1 MAPFPD
7 EPVTE
12 PLFEELELERLDTF
26 RPSPHQRAGGA
37 PQRFSWLLVAA
48 GLVGMWASIE
58 LVRAEMAWLTDPG
71 AALDCDINPVIG
83 CSTFLDTWQGHL
95 LGVPNAL
102 LGIGAFGALV
112 AVGLMFAAGAQ
123 VARWMWQTLA
133 AIVIGGLLVVV
144 WLVFQSVVVL
154 GSLCPYCVVT
164 WVVAILVAVHVL
176 ARAAQAGHLPVG
188 DRVARALF
196 ADRWLLVAGSYAVLL
211 VLATVAFWEKWLL
224 VFGL

>member
-1 MAPFPD
+1 
-7 EPVTE
+7 
-12 PLFEELELERLDTF
+12 
-26 RPSPHQRAGGA
+26 
-37 PQRFSWLLVAA
+37 
-48 GLVGMWASIE
+48 
-58 LVRAEMAWLTDPG
+58 
-71 AALDCDINPVIG
+71 
-83 CSTFLDTWQGHL
+83 
-95 LGVPNAL
+95 
-102 LGIGAFGALV
+102 
-112 AVGLMFAAGAQ
+112 
-123 VARWMWQTLA
+123 MWQTLA